1 MNKTSLSLVAALVAV
16 AGLATPVLAQS
27 ISGSDSSDDFNEE
40 SVLQQLRDRGVPASE
55 VQEWGNKVQATITL
69 ADGSSSFA
77 YFDADTLRPLD
88 GAGGNT
94 RVLSRL
100 DVGAGPAIVR
110 DNTSLTSVDPDEV
123 GY

>member
-40 SVLQQLRDRGVPASE
+40 LVLQQLRDRGVPATE

-88 GAGGNT
+88 DVAGGNT

-100 DVGAGPAIVR
+100 DVGAKPIAQ